1 MVDALDSR
9 SRGPG
14 ARPSRVNVLCSLTRH
29 FTLTALLSNQEHKW
43 VLMNCQGSL
52 VRSSYAPSRL
62 MLHGNQD
69 KVRPGGALSSSNV
82 FFFFYPGELTSL
94 LFSFTLAYFIT
105 RHLS

>member
-1 MVDALDSR
+1 MVNALDSR

-29 FTLTALLSNQEHKW
+29 FTLTALPSNQEHKW
-43 VLMNCQGSL
+43 VLVNCQGSL

-82 FFFFYPGELTSL
+82 FFFFTLVNLPLSFLASRLHTS
-94 LFSFTLAYFIT
+94 
-105 RHLS
+105 

>member
-43 VLMNCQGSL
+43 VLVNCQGSL

>member
-9 SRGPG
+9 SRGLG

-43 VLMNCQGSL
+43 VLVNCQGSL

-69 KVRPGGALSSSNV
+69 KVRPGVALSSSNV
-82 FFFFYPGELTSL
+82 FFFYPGELTSL

>member
-14 ARPSRVNVLCSLTRH
+14 ARPSRVYVLCSLTRH

-43 VLMNCQGSL
+43 VLVNCQGSL

-82 FFFFYPGELTSL
+82 FFFYPGELTSL